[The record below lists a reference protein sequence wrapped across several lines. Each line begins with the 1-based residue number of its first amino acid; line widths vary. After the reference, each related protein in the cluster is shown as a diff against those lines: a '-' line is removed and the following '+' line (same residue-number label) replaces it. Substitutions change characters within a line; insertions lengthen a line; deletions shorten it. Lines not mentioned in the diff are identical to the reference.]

1 MKVKIYHLG
10 ESATW
15 KAKNFKTKI
24 TIKSFQ
30 LLNNLTSLLPKLLSG
45 EIRVKDVERFAEEKI

>member
-1 MKVKIYHLG
+1 MKVKIYNLG

-45 EIRVKDVERFAEEKI
+45 EISARIDK